1 MPRLS
6 GWANGAEG
14 VRIAKI
20 GCINA
25 CTVPNGDIVQF
36 GAKLATQR
44 NGNCSWGKRNSTQ
57 PRRRWQQTTQRQE
70 NVLFSQNMWVWGRF
84 GKWLICSRNFA
95 SPPGRVDHNLWP
107 VQIFLAFNL
116 VYPQDLPELRKQTAK
131 LRKDVALV
139 QEFKAKL
146 KATGQEKCLEMWRKL
161 EEADIQQDLR
171 NSGGKK
177 WSTAYSLV
185 FFFLSLLYFP

>member
-1 MPRLS
+1 M
-6 GWANGAEG
+6 
-14 VRIAKI
+14 
-20 GCINA
+20 
-25 CTVPNGDIVQF
+25 
-36 GAKLATQR
+36 
-44 NGNCSWGKRNSTQ
+44 
-57 PRRRWQQTTQRQE
+57 
-70 NVLFSQNMWVWGRF
+70 
-84 GKWLICSRNFA
+84 
-95 SPPGRVDHNLWP
+95 
-107 VQIFLAFNL
+107 QIFLAFNL

-177 WSTAYSLV
+177 
-185 FFFLSLLYFP
+185 